1 MSDTT
6 PADQR
11 LRAATA
17 ALADHDRL
25 RQGRDRLAHD
35 VRTAEH
41 NVHLLS
47 AELAREQRDV
57 HDLSTGVMGF
67 LASLAM
73 TGELERE
80 QREAAEA
87 GIRLR
92 EGMAWFESLRA
103 QLIALDTRLSS
114 PPREALEAE
123 VVAARAAKES
133 MLRELGAPGGAA
145 LIDLG
150 VRIESIDIELVPL
163 EDAVTAGTAAAEKLF
178 AVVDVLGRSDA
189 APAKGL
195 VGDAQAKLSVFHRA
209 VEQLAA
215 PDDTRPPF
223 SSSISDDD
231 RSPWVDPW
239 LKRLFASGDRG
250 TRIAEARTSVLARLT
265 RLKEQLEPVRVR
277 RDELAA
283 RRSELASQYDRVLE
297 PG

>member
-1 MSDTT
+1 VSATT

-17 ALADHDRL
+17 ALAEHDRM
-25 RQGRDRLAHD
+25 RQGRDRLAQD

-41 NVHLLS
+41 NVHLMS

-57 HDLSTGVMGF
+57 QDLTTGVMGF

-80 QREAAEA
+80 KREAAEA

-92 EGMAWFESLRA
+92 EGLAWFESLRA
-103 QLIALDTRLSS
+103 QLISLDTRLSS

-123 VVAARAAKES
+123 VVAARAAKEDQ
-133 MLRELGAPGGAA
+133 LRQMGGAGGNQ
-145 LIDLG
+145 LLDIG
-150 VRIESIDIELVPL
+150 VRVESIDIELVPL
-163 EDAVTAGTAAAEKLF
+163 EDAVAAGTNAAEKLF
-178 AVVDVLGRSDA
+178 AVLDVFQREGA
-189 APAKGL
+189 TPPKGL
-195 VGDAQAKLSVFHRA
+195 VGEAQAAIAVFHRA
-209 VEQLAA
+209 VDQLSV
-215 PDDTRPPF
+215 PDDSHPPF
-223 SSSISDDD
+223 SAAISDDD

-239 LKRLFASGDRG
+239 LKQLFGSGDRG
-250 TRIAEARTSVLARLT
+250 TRMHAAKSALIARLN
-265 RLKEQLEPVRVR
+265 RLREQLAPVQAR

-283 RRSELASQYDRVLE
+283 RRADLMREHDKLID